1 MRIGIKSRW
10 KNPASAQNGRAGGR
24 PKVYAAVKIPL
35 VDAAPLLAYLA
46 ALPAPPE
53 GHEANTGWAFL
64 VAGIASEL
72 AGAKMGLTEE
82 E

>member
-1 MRIGIKSRW
+1 MTKPRW

-24 PKVYAAVKIPL
+24 PKVYAVVKIPL
-35 VDAAPLLAYLA
+35 TDAAPLLEYLA
-46 ALPAPPE
+46 ELPAPPQE
-53 GHEANTGWAFL
+53 HDASTGWAFL